1 MQCAARLILQRLRGP
16 HTVRYASRA
25 AKIPNAAPEISPE
38 DLKEARDDPG
48 ADLVVLDVREEFV
61 LEVGLYC
68 QAVRLTLLCL
78 CSEEIA
84 LAKLRGTD
92 VQYVTLGDLFEAT
105 ERPTVEDIDQSV
117 TEVLP
122 PVCTAKDKRIVVV
135 CHHGVRSKAA
145 ADMLWQLGW
154 RNVASLYGRS
164 CLPVVSSAV
173 PKYSSGGLHL
183 YAENVDPSI
192 GKY

>member
-48 ADLVVLDVREEFV
+48 ADLVVLDVRED
-61 LEVGLYC
+61 
-68 QAVRLTLLCL
+68 
-78 CSEEIA
+78 EEIA

-154 RNVASLYGRS
+154 RNVASLYG
-164 CLPVVSSAV
+164 
-173 PKYSSGGLHL
+173 GLHL